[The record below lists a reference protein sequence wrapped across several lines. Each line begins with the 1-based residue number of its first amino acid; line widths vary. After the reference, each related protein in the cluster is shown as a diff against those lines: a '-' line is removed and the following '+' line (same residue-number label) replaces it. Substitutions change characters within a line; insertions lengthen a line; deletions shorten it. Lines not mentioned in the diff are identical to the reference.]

1 MTNRD
6 TRARLARE
14 TVEILE
20 QGFYLSHSDDLVEI
34 SLALESAVTNSI
46 LYKPEMF
53 TAVSEQRDKLFETQP
68 AKQTTFEVVNA
79 TTLEVA
85 KELYERYENLSIACL
100 NFASAKNPGGGFLGG
115 SQAQEESLARSSGLY
130 SCLMQRYEMYE
141 FNRQYGSSLYSEH
154 MIYSPDVPV
163 FRTEDGSLLSE
174 PCFLSFITAP
184 AVNAGA
190 VRQNEASN
198 ISQINQV
205 MNTRMEK
212 VLSVAFIHN
221 HDTFILGAWGCG
233 VFKNEPKTVAH
244 LFANHLQKGGK
255 FFNRFNRIVFAVF
268 DRTEKQEIFAAFEQ
282 AFA

>member
-85 KELYERYENLSIACL
+85 KELYER
-100 NFASAKNPGGGFLGG
+100 
-115 SQAQEESLARSSGLY
+115 
-130 SCLMQRYEMYE
+130 
-141 FNRQYGSSLYSEH
+141 
-154 MIYSPDVPV
+154 
-163 FRTEDGSLLSE
+163 
-174 PCFLSFITAP
+174 
-184 AVNAGA
+184 
-190 VRQNEASN
+190 
-198 ISQINQV
+198 
-205 MNTRMEK
+205 
-212 VLSVAFIHN
+212 
-221 HDTFILGAWGCG
+221 
-233 VFKNEPKTVAH
+233 
-244 LFANHLQKGGK
+244 
-255 FFNRFNRIVFAVF
+255 
-268 DRTEKQEIFAAFEQ
+268 
-282 AFA
+282 

>member
-20 QGFYLSHSDDLVEI
+20 QGFYLSHSDDLVVI

-130 SCLMQRYEMYE
+130 SCLMQRY
-141 FNRQYGSSLYSEH
+141 N
-154 MIYSPDVPV
+154 V
-163 FRTEDGSLLSE
+163 
-174 PCFLSFITAP
+174 
-184 AVNAGA
+184 
-190 VRQNEASN
+190 
-198 ISQINQV
+198 
-205 MNTRMEK
+205 
-212 VLSVAFIHN
+212 
-221 HDTFILGAWGCG
+221 
-233 VFKNEPKTVAH
+233 
-244 LFANHLQKGGK
+244 
-255 FFNRFNRIVFAVF
+255 
-268 DRTEKQEIFAAFEQ
+268 
-282 AFA
+282 